1 MVAQGN
7 ALGFGI
13 DRCAL
18 QGRRNPLRPFR
29 AEQVP
34 RTRSRGV
41 APGWHAPRRWRLN
54 VAEFSIGENCYGP
67 IYETGATHAS
77 RITLPVSDAVHP
89 EIIELARR
97 IAAAHGIEPA
107 LVCAVIEQESAWNPW
122 AVRYEPGFLSRYVAP
137 LYTAGKLSATEAY
150 TRSMS
155 WGLMQ
160 VMGQVAREF
169 GFAGDSLPKLCDP
182 ATGVEVGCR
191 VLAKRMAR
199 SHGDVPAALLAW
211 NGGADPN
218 YPAEVLARK
227 RNYSSKSEQ

>member
-1 MVAQGN
+1 MP
-7 ALGFGI
+7 
-13 DRCAL
+13 DT
-18 QGRRNPLRPFR
+18 
-29 AEQVP
+29 VP
-34 RTRSRGV
+34 
-41 APGWHAPRRWRLN
+41 
-54 VAEFSIGENCYGP
+54 
-67 IYETGATHAS
+67 
-77 RITLPVSDAVHP
+77 P
-89 EIIELARR
+89 EIIDLARQ
-97 IAAAHGIEPA
+97 IASEHGLDPA

-169 GFAGDSLPKLCDP
+169 GFAGDSLPELCDP
-182 ATGVEVGCR
+182 ARGLEVGCR

-199 SHGDVPAALLAW
+199 SRGDVPAALLAW

-218 YPAEVLARK
+218 YPAEVLARTQ
-227 RNYSSKSEQ
+227 NYSSKSRQ